1 MQVHSRIKNTL
12 FTQVIFAIF
21 DPERSCFCSMS
32 SIKIVVFFLVLA
44 FGVSAQTYT
53 QRLNPDVSASLNEI
67 CPNDEVEITL
77 SYNVPNNKSLLLN
90 GLDEYANM
98 PADPAFDFGAAT
110 NFTIECYVKTSS
122 VAPQALVSKGSPVL
136 PGFIVGMNAGK
147 VAVGMLG
154 SGGNAAINGFTDIAD
169 GLWHHVAVVFDRTNK
184 ATIYIDGFFDND
196 GAISSVGDIT
206 NAELLRV
213 GAFDNGVAISQ
224 FFSGNIDEVRIW
236 DKARSIAEILA
247 RRTVHVNVN
256 SVVNLVGYWDM
267 NELSGTT
274 LIDCS
279 PTGATGVLTN
289 SASFSADSPTL
300 TWNFNPVWSTGQSGV
315 TTIFA
320 NPLDTTTFKVEIGY
334 CKYLSADSVTVNVT
348 PCEDVD
354 ETGLLTS
361 MWVPSAFSPNGDYK
375 NDVFLVQASN
385 IRYYEIMIFNR
396 LGNIVY
402 HSRDILNSWD
412 GTFEGNRVKDDVYT
426 YVITYRDRKEEQH
439 KKHGTVTV
447 LH

>member
-1 MQVHSRIKNTL
+1 MR
-12 FTQVIFAIF
+12 
-21 DPERSCFCSMS
+21 
-32 SIKIVVFFLVLA
+32 SIKLVVFFLVLSTA
-44 FGVSAQTYT
+44 VSAQTYT

-77 SYNVPNNKSLLLN
+77 SYNVPNNNSLLLN
-90 GLDEYANM
+90 GLDEYSSM
-98 PADPAFDFGAAT
+98 PADPALDFGAAT
-110 NFTIECYVKTSS
+110 NFTVECYVKTSS
-122 VAPQALVSKGSPVL
+122 LSVQALVSKGSPIL
-136 PGFIVGMNAGK
+136 PGFTVGMNAGAI
-147 VAVGMLG
+147 VVGMLG
-154 SGGNAAINGFTDIAD
+154 PGGNAAISGFTNIAD

-206 NAELLRV
+206 NTDLLRV
-213 GAFDNGVAISQ
+213 GAFNDGVSISR
-224 FFSGNIDEVRIW
+224 FYSGNIDEIRIW
-236 DKARSIAEILA
+236 DKALSIAEVLA

-256 SVVNLVGYWDM
+256 SVTNLVGYWDM
-267 NELSGTT
+267 NEITGSTT

-279 PTGATGVLTN
+279 PTGATGVLAN
-289 SASFSADSPTL
+289 SASFSADAPSL
-300 TWNFNPVWSTGQSGV
+300 SWNFNPVWSTGQAGT

-320 NPLDTTTFKVEIGY
+320 NPLDTTTYKVVIGY

-354 ETGLLTS
+354 ETGLISS
-361 MWVPSAFSPNGDYK
+361 MWVPSAFTPNGDFK

-402 HSRDILNSWD
+402 HSRNILNSWD
-412 GTFEGNRVKDDVYT
+412 GTFEGSRVKDDVYT
-426 YVITYRDRKEEQH
+426 YVITYRDRYEEQH
-439 KKHGTVTV
+439 KKYGTVTV